1 MGGHVQSIASSG
13 QDRSVKR
20 RAIRFRPLL
29 TNLVPCVT
37 RQGFFFA
44 FSLTPEDGE
53 VLLYDAA
60 RNLVAIDEKVPDRG
74 LALRR
79 VLAVFGFHANLN
91 QRSVSGPVRGG

>member
-1 MGGHVQSIASSG
+1 
-13 QDRSVKR
+13 
-20 RAIRFRPLL
+20 
-29 TNLVPCVT
+29 
-37 RQGFFFA
+37 
-44 FSLTPEDGE
+44 